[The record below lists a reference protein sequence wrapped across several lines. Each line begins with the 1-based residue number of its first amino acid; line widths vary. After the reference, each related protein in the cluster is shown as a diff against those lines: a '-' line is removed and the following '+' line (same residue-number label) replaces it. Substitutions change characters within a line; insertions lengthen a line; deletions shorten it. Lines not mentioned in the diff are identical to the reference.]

1 MVICGTTR
9 VEVSD
14 FVLFGRLIGMTNPG
28 LPPPLS
34 SAHRERE
41 ATRVIDL
48 RQEIEDAL
56 ADLDAAIGAIGEVG
70 GQEGSAGGRAHWKAP
85 DRSDTTKV
93 SI

>member
-1 MVICGTTR
+1 
-9 VEVSD
+9 
-14 FVLFGRLIGMTNPG
+14 MTNPG

-56 ADLDAAIGAIGEVG
+56 ADLDAAIGADGEVG
-70 GQEGSAGGRAHWKAP
+70 GLEGSAGGREGSAGGRASSRAS
-85 DRSDTTKV
+85 DRRAAEKV

>member
-1 MVICGTTR
+1 
-9 VEVSD
+9 
-14 FVLFGRLIGMTNPG
+14 MTNPG

-56 ADLDAAIGAIGEVG
+56 ADLDAAIGADGEVG
-70 GQEGSAGGRAHWKAP
+70 GKEGSAGGRANSRAF
-85 DRSDTTKV
+85 DRRDAAKV